1 MFHIQ
6 ELKRLAPLGI
16 FFVAYSLFFLLWKAT
31 FLYTLP
37 FLLGLLIAAVLQP
50 VIQWSESRLR
60 LSRSAAAE
68 IVTVTALLMLLTALI
83 LAAVFGVRELA
94 GFLVKAANEG
104 FPEFSPPVQR
114 FFRWAGSLFR
124 QIDGQLLERNR
135 EQLMELLKNSADLAL
150 AALNGVLGVLASL
163 PTLLTMA
170 LVTGFSAFFIA
181 RDFDRLRGWA
191 MGFINAES
199 AARLK
204 SAAVRSSGTGKKYL
218 LSYVLIYFISFCE
231 AFIILSVLN
240 ISYPL
245 TTAVITCFADVL
257 PVLGP
262 GFVLVPV
269 AVWQALTGSY
279 GRAAGVL
286 VGWMVMGCVRQVIEP
301 KLVASTA
308 KLHPLTMLAA
318 VYFSLAAGSLWVLI
332 YTAGFFMLYSV
343 MRNAGILPALIQN
356 AGKADE
362 EE

>member
-1 MFHIQ
+1 MFHTQ

-16 FFVAYSLFFLLWKAT
+16 YYVVYSLIFLLWKAT

-50 VIQWSESRLR
+50 IIQWSESKLR
-60 LSRSAAAE
+60 LTRSSAAG
-68 IVTVTALLMLLTALI
+68 IVTVTALLLLLTALI
-83 LAAVFGVRELA
+83 LVTVFGVRELA
-94 GFLVKAANEG
+94 GFLGKAANDG

-114 FFRWAGSLFR
+114 FFRWAGSFFR
-124 QIDGQLLERNR
+124 QIDGQFLERNR
-135 EQLMELLKNSADLAL
+135 EQLIEFLKNSADLAL

-181 RDFDRLRGWA
+181 RDFDRLRGWV
-191 MGFINAES
+191 MEFINAES
-199 AARLK
+199 ATQLK
-204 SAAVRSSGTGKKYL
+204 SAAARSSGTGKKYL

-231 AFIILSVLN
+231 AFIILSVLH

-279 GRAAGVL
+279 GRATGVL

-356 AGKADE
+356 ADKADE